1 MTSAPVDQHLVPA
14 EVRESMFRGISERFN
29 EAVTGTPGMSEV
41 AEVVKEI
48 IIDDLYNAKLYAIE
62 TYEVLGG
69 DADALYTELAAIVVG
84 SMNTVLLDHG
94 FGMPLVI
101 GFDGPGGTPSKVG
114 FMR

>member
-1 MTSAPVDQHLVPA
+1 MTSAPVDQHLVPG

-48 IIDDLYNAKLYAIE
+48 VVDDLYNAKLYAIE

-69 DADALYTELAAIVVG
+69 DADALYAELASIVVG
-84 SMNTVLLDHG
+84 SMNVVLLDHG

-101 GFDGPGGTPSKVG
+101 EFNGPNGIPSRVG
-114 FMR
+114 FRK